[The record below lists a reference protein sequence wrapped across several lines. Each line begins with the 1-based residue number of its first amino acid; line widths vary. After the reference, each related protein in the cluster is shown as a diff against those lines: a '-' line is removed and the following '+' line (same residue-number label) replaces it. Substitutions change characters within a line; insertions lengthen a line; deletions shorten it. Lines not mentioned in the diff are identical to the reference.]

1 MKVAVAREEAK
12 KLRAKADLG
21 SDPMQNRHEERA
33 SLTMRELAKR
43 YVDEWARPRKR
54 PCSVKNDEIMLNR
67 HIIPVI
73 GSLRVNAVRYAD
85 IDRLHRKITQTA
97 PIAANRCLSLLS
109 KMFSLAIRWEM
120 RTDNPT
126 KGVSKNFEEGREVY
140 FDAEALER
148 LHAALAAFPRQ
159 PSADVVRLLL
169 LTGARRGEVL
179 SARWS
184 QINFKTGTW
193 VKPSS
198 HTKQKRVHRLPLNRQ
213 AQELLQRLH
222 EKRGDSDYVFPGRAV
237 GPQTDLKKIWRTVS
251 IRAGLKGTR
260 IHDLRH
266 THASLLANS
275 GESLQTIGRLLGHSS
290 PNTTAKYSHLND
302 AALRAAV
309 AIAGE
314 AMAAA
319 DVGGKFAVLDGK
331 HEA

>member
-302 AALRAAV
+302 AALLAAV